1 MRAGEAYRLLGAQG
15 LCSET
20 FPPVDTPLTAGTIAY
35 HLRTGAHGCRL
46 YDWQQYL
53 PFICRSFGLD
63 QPAEEQA

>member
-1 MRAGEAYRLLGAQG
+1 M
-15 LCSET
+15 
-20 FPPVDTPLTAGTIAY
+20 DTPLTAGTIAY

-63 QPAEEQA
+63 QPAEEQAGLPFVGNESSQAGNEEQA